1 MSKSL
6 TFQGLNNSPNSIE
19 AEIAVLGGLILDNEA
34 WEQIADILQVNDF
47 YNQEHRKIYSCIVNL
62 VNDNIPFDI
71 VTINEKVNIS
81 DDKSFSTYLSE
92 IINQTPSAANIKA
105 YASIVRE
112 QSILR
117 QLINVSNS
125 LIEKSRDGGIDSKAL
140 LDEAE
145 QKIFNISEESLKANN
160 GFQNINDLVKE
171 SLEQIEER
179 AENGESVTGVATGF
193 SEFDNKTT
201 GLQGGDLII
210 VAGRPSMGKT
220 SFAMNLAEY
229 ASLKNDAVTAIFSME
244 MSGTQL
250 STRLISSMGRIN
262 QQKIRTGKLTD
273 DDWPRLTNAVALLSK
288 ANIFID
294 DTPALTP
301 TDIRARSRRLK
312 REKGLDLIVIDYMQ
326 LMQLSSNSENRATE
340 LSEISRS
347 LKALA
352 RELDVPVVALSQLN
366 RSLENRTDKR
376 PIMSDLRESGA
387 IEQDADLIA
396 FIYRDEVYNEDS
408 TDKGKAEIIIAKQRN
423 GPIFKTT
430 LTFLGECTRFENYTP
445 EIYSAPEGFKWM
457 DPS

>member
-301 TDIRARSRRLK
+301 TDIRARSRRHK

-445 EIYSAPEGFKWM
+445 EIYSAPEGFK
-457 DPS
+457 

>member
-6 TFQGLNNSPNSIE
+6 TFQSLNKTPNSIE
-19 AEIAVLGGLILDNEA
+19 AEIAVIGGLILDNEA

-47 YNQEHRKIYSCIVNL
+47 YNQEHRKIFSCIVNL
-62 VNDNIPFDI
+62 VNDNVPFDV
-71 VTINEKVNIS
+71 VTINEKANT
-81 DDKSFSTYLSE
+81 DNDKSFSTYLSE

-105 YASIVRE
+105 YANIVRE

-117 QLINVSNS
+117 QLISVSNN

-179 AENGESVTGVATGF
+179 AEKGESITGVATCF

-220 SFAMNLAEY
+220 SFAMNLSEY

-273 DDWPRLTNAVALLSK
+273 EDWPRLTNAVALLSK

-301 TDIRARSRRLK
+301 TDIRARARRLK

-326 LMQLSSNSENRATE
+326 LMQLTNNSENRATE

-408 TDKGKAEIIIAKQRN
+408 ADKGKAEIIIAKQRN

-457 DPS
+457 DLS

>member
-6 TFQGLNNSPNSIE
+6 TFQSLNKTPNSIE
-19 AEIAVLGGLILDNEA
+19 AEIAVIGGLILDNEA

-47 YNQEHRKIYSCIVNL
+47 YNQEHRKIFSCIVNL
-62 VNDNIPFDI
+62 VNDNVPFDV
-71 VTINEKVNIS
+71 VTINEKANT
-81 DDKSFSTYLSE
+81 DNDKSFSTYLSE

-105 YASIVRE
+105 YANIVRE

-117 QLINVSNS
+117 QLISVSNN

-179 AENGESVTGVATGF
+179 AEKGESVTGVATGF

-220 SFAMNLAEY
+220 SFAMNLSEY

-273 DDWPRLTNAVALLSK
+273 EDWPRLTNAAALLSK

-301 TDIRARSRRLK
+301 TDIRARARRLK

-326 LMQLSSNSENRATE
+326 LMQLSNNSENRATE

-408 TDKGKAEIIIAKQRN
+408 ADKGKAEIIIAKQRN

-445 EIYSAPEGFKWM
+445 EIYSAPEGFK
-457 DPS
+457 

>member
-6 TFQGLNNSPNSIE
+6 TFQSLNKTPNSIE
-19 AEIAVLGGLILDNEA
+19 AEIAVIGGLILDNEA

-47 YNQEHRKIYSCIVNL
+47 YNQEHRKIFSCIVNL
-62 VNDNIPFDI
+62 VNDNVPFDV
-71 VTINEKVNIS
+71 VTINEKANTEN
-81 DDKSFSTYLSE
+81 DKSFSTYLSE

-105 YASIVRE
+105 YANIVRE

-117 QLINVSNS
+117 QLISVSNN

-179 AENGESVTGVATGF
+179 AEKGESVTGVATGF

-220 SFAMNLAEY
+220 SFAMNLSEY

-273 DDWPRLTNAVALLSK
+273 EDWPRLTNAVALLSK

-301 TDIRARSRRLK
+301 TDIRARARRLK

-326 LMQLSSNSENRATE
+326 LMQLSNNSENRATE

-408 TDKGKAEIIIAKQRN
+408 ADKGKAEIIIAKQRN

-457 DPS
+457 DLS

>member
-1 MSKSL
+1 MSKNL
-6 TFQGLNNSPNSIE
+6 TFQSFNKTPNSIE
-19 AEIAVLGGLILDNEA
+19 AEIAVLGGLILDNES
-34 WEQIADILQVNDF
+34 WEKIADILQVNDF
-47 YNQEHRKIYSCIVNL
+47 YNEQHRKIYSCIVGL
-62 VNDNIPFDI
+62 VGDNTPFDV
-71 VTINEKVNIS
+71 VTINEKVNTS

-105 YASIVRE
+105 YANIVRE

-117 QLINVSNS
+117 QLISVSNN
-125 LIEKSRDGGIDSKAL
+125 LIEKSRDGGIDSKSL

-145 QKIFNISEESLKANN
+145 RTIFNISEESQKTNS
-160 GFQNINDLVKE
+160 GFQDINKLVQE
-171 SLEQIEER
+171 SLKEIEKR
-179 AENGESVTGVATGF
+179 AENGDAVTGVATGF
-193 SEFDNKTT
+193 TDFDNKTT

-273 DDWPRLTNAVALLSK
+273 DDWPRLTNAIALLSK

-301 TDIRARSRRLK
+301 TDIRARARRLK

-326 LMQLSSNSENRATE
+326 LMQLSNNSENRATE

-408 TDKGKAEIIIAKQRN
+408 PDKGKAEILVRKQRN
-423 GPIFKTT
+423 GPIFTTT

-445 EIYSAPEGFKWM
+445 EIYSAPEAFK
-457 DPS
+457 

>member
-1 MSKSL
+1 MSIAP
-6 TFQGLNNSPNSIE
+6 TFQSLNKSPNSIE
-19 AEIAVLGGLILDNEA
+19 AEIAVLGGLILDNES
-34 WEQIADILQVNDF
+34 WDKVADILQINDF
-47 YNQEHRKIYSCIVNL
+47 YNQQHRKIFSCIVDL
-62 VNDNIPFDI
+62 VQQGTPFDV
-71 VTINEKVNIS
+71 VTVNEKMNLS
-81 DDKSFSTYLSE
+81 DDKSISTYLSE
-92 IINQTPSAANIKA
+92 IISQTPSAANIKA
-105 YASIVRE
+105 YANIVRE

-117 QLINVSNS
+117 QLIHVSNN
-125 LIEKSRDGGIDSKAL
+125 LIEKSNKGGIDSKAL

-145 QKIFNISEESLKANN
+145 QKIFSISEESVKANN
-160 GFQNINDLVKE
+160 GFQSINDLVGE
-171 SLEQIEER
+171 SLKQIEER
-179 AENGESVTGVATGF
+179 AENGEAVTGVATGF
-193 SEFDNKTT
+193 TDFDNKTT

-294 DTPALTP
+294 DTAALTP
-301 TDIRARSRRLK
+301 IDIRARARRLN

-326 LMQLSSNSENRATE
+326 LMQLSNNSENRATE

-387 IEQDADLIA
+387 IEQDADVIA

-408 TDKGKAEIIIAKQRN
+408 PDKGKAEIIVAKQRN

-445 EIYSAPEGFKWM
+445 EIYSSPESFK
-457 DPS
+457 

>member
-1 MSKSL
+1 
-6 TFQGLNNSPNSIE
+6 
-19 AEIAVLGGLILDNEA
+19 
-34 WEQIADILQVNDF
+34 
-47 YNQEHRKIYSCIVNL
+47 
-62 VNDNIPFDI
+62 
-71 VTINEKVNIS
+71 
-81 DDKSFSTYLSE
+81 
-92 IINQTPSAANIKA
+92 
-105 YASIVRE
+105 
-112 QSILR
+112 
-117 QLINVSNS
+117 
-125 LIEKSRDGGIDSKAL
+125 
-140 LDEAE
+140 
-145 QKIFNISEESLKANN
+145 
-160 GFQNINDLVKE
+160 
-171 SLEQIEER
+171 
-179 AENGESVTGVATGF
+179 
-193 SEFDNKTT
+193 
-201 GLQGGDLII
+201 
-210 VAGRPSMGKT
+210 
-220 SFAMNLAEY
+220 MNLSEY

-273 DDWPRLTNAVALLSK
+273 EDWPRLTNAVALLSK

-301 TDIRARSRRLK
+301 TDIRARARRLK

-326 LMQLSSNSENRATE
+326 LMQLSNNSENRATE

-408 TDKGKAEIIIAKQRN
+408 ADKGKAEIIIAKQRN

-445 EIYSAPEGFKWM
+445 EIYSAPEGFK
-457 DPS
+457 

>member
-81 DDKSFSTYLSE
+81 NDKSFSTYLSE

-445 EIYSAPEGFKWM
+445 EIYSAPEGFK
-457 DPS
+457 

>member
-1 MSKSL
+1 MSKNL
-6 TFQGLNNSPNSIE
+6 TFQSLNKIPNSIE
-19 AEIAVLGGLILDNEA
+19 AEIAVLGGLILDNES
-34 WEQIADILQVNDF
+34 WEKIADILQVNDF
-47 YNQEHRKIYSCIVNL
+47 YNEQHRKIYSCIVGL
-62 VNDNIPFDI
+62 VGDNTPFDV
-71 VTINEKVNIS
+71 VTINEKVNTS

-105 YASIVRE
+105 YANIVRE

-117 QLINVSNS
+117 QLISVSNN
-125 LIEKSRDGGIDSKAL
+125 LIEKSRDGGIDSKSL

-145 QKIFNISEESLKANN
+145 RTIFNISEESQKTNS
-160 GFQNINDLVKE
+160 GFQDINKLVQE
-171 SLEQIEER
+171 SLKEIEKR
-179 AENGESVTGVATGF
+179 AENGDAVTGVATGF
-193 SEFDNKTT
+193 TDFDNKTT

-273 DDWPRLTNAVALLSK
+273 DDWPRLTNAIALLSK

-301 TDIRARSRRLK
+301 TDIRARARRLK

-326 LMQLSSNSENRATE
+326 LMQLSNNSENRATE

-376 PIMSDLRESGA
+376 PIMSDLRESVSYTH
-387 IEQDADLIA
+387 L
-396 FIYRDEVYNEDS
+396 
-408 TDKGKAEIIIAKQRN
+408 
-423 GPIFKTT
+423 T
-430 LTFLGECTRFENYTP
+430 LPTILRV
-445 EIYSAPEGFKWM
+445 
-457 DPS
+457 